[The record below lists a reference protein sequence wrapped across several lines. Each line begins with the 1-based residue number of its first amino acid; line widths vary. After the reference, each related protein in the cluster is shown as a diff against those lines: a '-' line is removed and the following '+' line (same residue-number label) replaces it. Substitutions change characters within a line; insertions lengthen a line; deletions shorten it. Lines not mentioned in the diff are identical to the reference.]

1 MGGENRRVNS
11 RVISEVGVDGRRS
24 WVSSVNNDSVFTFIR
39 NIELN
44 VCSNNSI
51 NLIRMIQNTEA
62 SRNLLF
68 ITSPAPPLIG
78 C

>member
-1 MGGENRRVNS
+1 MGGEKRRVNS
-11 RVISEVGVDGRRS
+11 RVISEVGVDDGRS

-39 NIELN
+39 NIAFN

-62 SRNLLF
+62 TQNLLF